1 MLQTTKYVMKKWF
14 CYYLIILPLLLQTG
28 CIRQDEPDC
37 SEDHVE
43 LKIDWSGVTAQQ
55 PDGKW
60 LVVYPED
67 VSVKPF
73 SIELI
78 KDDVN
83 DPLPNKNYRALLLA
97 MNKEFVSIDF
107 QEMERLERATVVLKK
122 PADDDHYAHTEMIY
136 SVCVEVKR
144 ARRGSR
150 TLLLKPKPLAMKA
163 TFVMKCPGVSQVH
176 AHLTGI
182 PVVLNL
188 SDQTVVYGDEQQY
201 LGLNTAYANNEV
213 TLSGNLLL
221 PTTAAEATR
230 ADLGVS
236 LQLDINLFYE
246 DGTTEDL
253 KVDVTQAMN
262 AVASGDI
269 PSGEVVFEL
278 KKIGVTAVVAD
289 WKVGTGEGVID

>member
-1 MLQTTKYVMKKWF
+1 MKKWLCF
-14 CYYLIILPLLLQTG
+14 YLIILPLLLQTG

-37 SEDHVE
+37 FEDHVV
-43 LKIDWSGVTAQQ
+43 LRIDWTGVTAQR

-107 QEMERLERATVVLKK
+107 QEMERLERAAVVLKK
-122 PADDDHYAHTEMIY
+122 PADDDHYAHAEMIY
-136 SVCVEVKR
+136 SACVEVKR

-201 LGLNTAYANNEV
+201 LGLNTAYAGGEV

-230 ADLGVS
+230 ANVGYL

-246 DGTTEDL
+246 NGTTEDL

-262 AVASGDI
+262 AVASGEI
-269 PSGEVVFEL
+269 PSGEVVFHIE
-278 KKIGVTAVVAD
+278 
-289 WKVGTGEGVID
+289 KVGAVATITEWGAGTGNGSVIINR